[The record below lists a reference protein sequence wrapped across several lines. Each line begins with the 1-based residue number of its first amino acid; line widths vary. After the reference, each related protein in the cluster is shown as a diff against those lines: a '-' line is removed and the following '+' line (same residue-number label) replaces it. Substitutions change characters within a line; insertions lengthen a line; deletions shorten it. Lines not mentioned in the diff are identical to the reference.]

1 MGGRMQN
8 SRIIDAHNNKR
19 KWASFISNVTIPPL
33 IAVLMFGLINYSL
46 LRGFP
51 FVAVTCITTLF
62 AAIVPLSTLLIWETR
77 ANAKFD
83 LDIPTRT
90 ERNHPLLFA
99 CASYLVAAVV
109 LLAGHAPLL
118 TTVVMFGYFVGTLFL
133 FFINLYWKISIHTMG
148 IAGPT
153 TVLVFVFGYWG
164 ALLGLLLPPV
174 IWSRVY
180 LKKHTV
186 AQAIMGAI
194 LGFCADRYC
203 SQLRAPFSTHKCIG
217 LRPQSRKLW
226 SETPYSNG
234 SACNEAVHR
243 RAVSL
248 VVLVHEK
255 VNLQAETKRAKRT
268 ASRKRV
274 RQVHF
279 ARSAR
284 KK

>member
-1 MGGRMQN
+1 MEGRMQN

-46 LRGFP
+46 LRGLP

-164 ALLGLLLPPV
+164 ALL
-174 IWSRVY
+174 VY

-194 LGFCADRYC
+194 LGFVLTAIALSFVR
-203 SQLRAPFSTHKCIG
+203 LLAPI
-217 LRPQSRKLW
+217 
-226 SETPYSNG
+226 N
-234 SACNEAVHR
+234 A
-243 RAVSL
+243 L
-248 VVLVHEK
+248 V
-255 VNLQAETKRAKRT
+255 
-268 ASRKRV
+268 
-274 RQVHF
+274 
-279 ARSAR
+279 
-284 KK
+284 

>member
-1 MGGRMQN
+1 MQN
-8 SRIIDAHNNKR
+8 NRITDAHNDKR

-33 IAVLMFGLINYSL
+33 IAVLTFGLINYSL

-77 ANAKFD
+77 ASTKFD

-90 ERNHPLLFA
+90 DRNQPLLFA
-99 CASYLVAAVV
+99 CASYLIGTAVLV
-109 LLAGHAPLL
+109 AGHAPLL
-118 TTVVMFGYFVGTLFL
+118 TTVVMFGYFAGTLFL
-133 FFINLYWKISIHTMG
+133 FLINLYWKISIHTMG

-186 AQAIMGAI
+186 AQAITGAI
-194 LGFCADRYC
+194 LGFVLTAVAL
-203 SQLRAPFSTHKCIG
+203 SLLLLLAPT
-217 LRPQSRKLW
+217 
-226 SETPYSNG
+226 N
-234 SACNEAVHR
+234 A
-243 RAVSL
+243 L
-248 VVLVHEK
+248 V
-255 VNLQAETKRAKRT
+255 
-268 ASRKRV
+268 
-274 RQVHF
+274 
-279 ARSAR
+279 
-284 KK
+284 

>member
-1 MGGRMQN
+1 MPLQRLKGGRMQN

-46 LRGFP
+46 LRGLP

-153 TVLVFVFGYWG
+153 TVLVFVFGYRG

-194 LGFCADRYC
+194 LGFVLTAIALSFVR
-203 SQLRAPFSTHKCIG
+203 LLAPI
-217 LRPQSRKLW
+217 
-226 SETPYSNG
+226 N
-234 SACNEAVHR
+234 A
-243 RAVSL
+243 L
-248 VVLVHEK
+248 V
-255 VNLQAETKRAKRT
+255 
-268 ASRKRV
+268 
-274 RQVHF
+274 
-279 ARSAR
+279 
-284 KK
+284 